1 MNLQDLHSVISHGIP
16 MKIVIFNND
25 GYLMIKHTQNAI
37 VGGRRAGT
45 DSASGLSCPQY
56 ERLVQAFGFEYISL
70 KEERDT
76 IHTINKFLECK
87 KPIVLEVFMD
97 PQQLLVPKL
106 SVNISSN
113 GSLVS
118 PPLEDLSPLIG
129 LDQLQQLLLTEIH
142 PNSVNLNRKSNDIK
156 GDAIY

>member
-1 MNLQDLHSVISHGIP
+1 
-16 MKIVIFNND
+16 
-25 GYLMIKHTQNAI
+25 
-37 VGGRRAGT
+37 
-45 DSASGLSCPQY
+45 
-56 ERLVQAFGFEYISL
+56 
-70 KEERDT
+70 
-76 IHTINKFLECK
+76 
-87 KPIVLEVFMD
+87 MD

-118 PPLEDLSPLIG
+118 PPLEDLSPLS

-156 GDAIY
+156 GDDLLITG

>member
-1 MNLQDLHSVISHGIP
+1 
-16 MKIVIFNND
+16 
-25 GYLMIKHTQNAI
+25 
-37 VGGRRAGT
+37 
-45 DSASGLSCPQY
+45 
-56 ERLVQAFGFEYISL
+56 
-70 KEERDT
+70 
-76 IHTINKFLECK
+76 
-87 KPIVLEVFMD
+87 MD

-118 PPLEDLSPLIG
+118 PPLEDLSPLIE